1 MSNTENNSH
10 IDAIE
15 RKEEVPLLSLN
26 TATKQTEVSRM
37 TADSFTL
44 SADRAKSGET
54 AVNVHEPE
62 DAKHHIFTCMKL
74 SGFDKVCAIFA
85 ELIGVFLLV
94 FIGCM
99 SCVDKFGMSPLHLQ
113 IALAF
118 GLAIMVGAQS
128 VGHISGGH
136 FNPAVTVAAMIHRGI
151 DVPMGLAYI
160 AAQLVGSVLGY
171 GLLKVISTHEAMFPA
186 GEEATGLCVTMP
198 AAGLGVT
205 QAFFVEFICTGI
217 LVLVVCGIWDPRN
230 KKHTDS
236 TPLRVGLTVAVL
248 VLVAGPYT
256 GGSLNPARSFGPAVW
271 SGDWANNWLYWIA
284 PTLGGAV
291 VSLIYKTTFW
301 RESNDD

>member
-1 MSNTENNSH
+1 MAKNENSSTF
-10 IDAIE
+10 DSIE
-15 RKEEVPLLSLN
+15 RKEEVPLLSLSIRN
-26 TATKQTEVSRM
+26 TGAKNNSADIKM

-54 AVNVHEPE
+54 AVNVEPLS
-62 DAKHHIFTCMKL
+62 DQTHSMKL
-74 SGFDKVCAIFA
+74 SGFDKICAIIA

-99 SCVDKFGMSPLHLQ
+99 SCVDKFGVTPIHLH

-171 GLLKVISTHEAMFPA
+171 GLLKAISTNEAMFPN
-186 GEEATGLCVTMP
+186 GEENVGLCVTMP
-198 AAGLGVT
+198 ATGLGII
-205 QAFFVEFICTGI
+205 QAFFVEFTCTGI
-217 LVLVVCGIWDPRN
+217 LVLAICGIWDPRN

-236 TPLRVGLTVAVL
+236 TPLRAGLTVAVL
-248 VLVAGPYT
+248 VLIAGPYT

-271 SGDWANNWLYWIA
+271 SGDWANNWIYWIA

-291 VSLIYKTTFW
+291 VSLVI
-301 RESNDD
+301 